1 MKKFASFSTI
11 EQFWHVYNHL
21 VRPNDLQRTTDYH
34 IFKDG
39 IKPTWEDPANEK
51 GGKWMIRLKK
61 GLASRYW
68 EDVILAI
75 IGEQFD
81 VGQEICGAV
90 VSVRTSEDIISIW
103 NKSSDNSEASNK
115 IRDQMRRVL
124 KLPAFIAIEYK
135 KHQDSLVDRSSFRN
149 PTFVFRPPG
158 MGGHDRDRDRG
169 KGDGQHGN
177 RSHNKDGT
185 GGDRKESGSRFSN
198 FNSSASGGG
207 EGRSWGRS
215 GGGGGGGGEGRSSDK
230 AASSWRSSP
239 RASDAAAGQGERDG
253 VAKEAAPDPAP
264 QPRKIENPWGKKV

>member
-1 MKKFASFSTI
+1 MKKFASFNTL

-21 VRPNDLQRTTDYH
+21 VRPNDLGRTTDYH

-158 MGGHDRDRDRG
+158 MGGHDRG
-169 KGDGQHGN
+169 KGEGQHGS
-177 RSHNKDGT
+177 RYHNKDTGA
-185 GGDRKESGSRFSN
+185 GGDKKEGGSRFSN
-198 FNSSASGGG
+198 FNSSTSGGGG

-215 GGGGGGGGEGRSSDK
+215 GGGGGGGGGAPGASDK
-230 AASSWRSSP
+230 AATSWRSS
-239 RASDAAAGQGERDG
+239 RGGEAASNTGRDSS
-253 VAKEAAPDPAP
+253 KEAAPAPEPAP
-264 QPRKIENPWGKKV
+264 QPRRIENPWGKKT